1 VKKLPDSSLAF
12 YISLGPGRTYRDVA
26 AHFNCSKRAVQMRAS
41 VEGWTASVAA
51 IEAQARQQLAE
62 EAARTVAEMDQR
74 HLQIAKVLQAK
85 GLEALRTSPIETAG
99 DAMKALDLGI
109 KNERLVRGEPSHL
122 ISVEA
127 VTKREIADLL
137 LVEGD
142 PDDDEPHDDEE
153 VEDEEDEDGEEDP
166 APG

>member
-1 VKKLPDSSLAF
+1 MKKVPDSALAF
-12 YISLGPGRTYRDVA
+12 YISLGASRSYTTVA
-26 AHFNCSKRAVQMRAS
+26 KHFGCTRRAIQSRAS

-127 VTKREIADLL
+127 ITKREIADLL

-142 PDDDEPHDDEE
+142 PDDDDPHDDEE
-153 VEDEEDEDGEEDP
+153 VEDDEDGEEDP